1 MIGKLYADQIDGIQE
16 EPIEGV
22 TGHKFSADLDGSEY
36 IGGSMEEVSKKLM
49 PTLKKG
55 NVVIGLGA
63 GTITNLGKHLKNQAE
78 KYFASRS

>member
-1 MIGKLYADQIDGIQE
+1 
-16 EPIEGV
+16 
-22 TGHKFSADLDGSEY
+22 
-36 IGGSMEEVSKKLM
+36 MEDVSKNLIK
-49 PTLKKG
+49 TLKKG